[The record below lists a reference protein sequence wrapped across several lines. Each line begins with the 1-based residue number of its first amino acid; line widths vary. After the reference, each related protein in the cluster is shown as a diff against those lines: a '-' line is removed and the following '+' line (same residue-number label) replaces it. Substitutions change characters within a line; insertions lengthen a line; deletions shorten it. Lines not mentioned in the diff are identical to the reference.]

1 MTSIVRDIAS
11 FVSIAAFIAT
21 FSICVNAL

>member
-1 MTSIVRDIAS
+1 MPAIVRDIAS
-11 FVSIAAFIAT
+11 FVSVAAFIAT